1 MADRSHSSELTGKF
15 SPGPAFRGLSSL
27 NHSYNESLIFFCEAD
42 AVYEVLENEA
52 GKTSATLPE
61 SLLQN
66 AGLIPMEQSIS
77 YHYNYLCFISS
88 QLPH

>member
-1 MADRSHSSELTGKF
+1 M
-15 SPGPAFRGLSSL
+15 
-27 NHSYNESLIFFCEAD
+27 
-42 AVYEVLENEA
+42 YEVLENEA

-77 YHYNYLCFISS
+77 YHYNYLRFISS

>member
-1 MADRSHSSELTGKF
+1 M
-15 SPGPAFRGLSSL
+15 
-27 NHSYNESLIFFCEAD
+27 
-42 AVYEVLENEA
+42 YEVLENEA

-61 SLLQN
+61 SSLQN

-77 YHYNYLCFISS
+77 YHYNYLRFISS